1 MQTGAVIG
9 DARRRALRD
18 SIDHVS
24 PCVDIVY
31 VIADLLLGGAQKGL
45 LTLVDLGVVRPER
58 THLVVLGRGDP
69 SMIEGVCRRGPWG
82 GLDLCDKGPA
92 PWRWAVGGWKLA
104 RLLARTR
111 PKMVVLSLEPPN
123 LVGRCLRPFF
133 PRMTFCSF
141 EHSSLYRRRLYR
153 MLFPLLS
160 PAVDV
165 VLYDSPATRHGIEP
179 SYSSRARHWIEV
191 PLYVLDPTL
200 PTKADYRIGA
210 SVQILSVGRLVPAK
224 NQSLLLRIIAELR
237 RRGWPV
243 TCEIVGEGPLRR
255 ELERLRAALGV
266 EGYVH
271 LPGQDTRWQ
280 EKAFRFD
287 LYLQTSEH
295 EGACL
300 TVLEAMAAGLPIM
313 ATAVG
318 EIPRHLAGGAG
329 IALGSRDPAAIAD
342 VIEALLHDETKR
354 AALGRAARA
363 KVQALYDA
371 QEVRTRLQKTVG
383 KLLGD
388 EMPATFGGHRE

>member
-1 MQTGAVIG
+1 M
-9 DARRRALRD
+9 RD

-58 THLVVLGRGDP
+58 THLVVLGQGDP
-69 SMIEGVCRRGPWG
+69 SMIESVRRRGPWG

-92 PWRWAVGGWKLA
+92 PWRWVVGGWKLA

-111 PKMVVLSLEPPN
+111 PKTVVLSLEPPN

-133 PRMTFCSF
+133 PRITFCSF
-141 EHSSLYRRRLYR
+141 EHNSRYRRLLYR

-179 SYSSRARHWIEV
+179 FYSSRARHWIEV
-191 PLYVLDPTL
+191 PLYVRDPTL

-224 NQSLLLRIIAELR
+224 DQSLLLRIIAELR

-255 ELERLRAALGV
+255 ELERLRSALGL
-266 EGYVH
+266 EGYVN
-271 LPGQDTRWQ
+271 LPGQDTCWQ

-300 TVLEAMAAGLPIM
+300 TVLEAMAAGLPVV

-318 EIPRHLAGGAG
+318 EIPAHLEGGAG
-329 IALGSRDPAAIAD
+329 RAVASREPEVLADAVESMLRDEAA
-342 VIEALLHDETKR
+342 R
-354 AALGRAARA
+354 AALGRTARA
-363 KVQALYDA
+363 KV
-371 QEVRTRLQKTVG
+371 EVRYAAEAIANRLCKVTSDYLGVVKPACSAKTV
-383 KLLGD
+383 
-388 EMPATFGGHRE
+388 A